1 MDGLDR
7 LGKRQRAKQLCN
19 IYEYLLM
26 YCTGFSTIEYRGLSW
41 GSYRVRTSG
50 HEGCVGFNY
59 EYISLPCEQM
69 QTFPSFAWC
78 QDLGL
83 TMYSL

>member
-19 IYEYLLM
+19 IYEYLFM

-41 GSYRVRTSG
+41 GSYRVRTS
-50 HEGCVGFNY
+50 
-59 EYISLPCEQM
+59 YISLPCEQM
-69 QTFPSFAWC
+69 RTFPSFAWC